1 MRDEI
6 LQPLWVHPVTRQI
19 FVNTIGFY
27 FLQHPSP
34 GHMKEAK
41 AYLGIFWG
49 HQVLCYLLTQLLK
62 HRLKASVEV
71 DLRPRVSS
79 GKVLQKV
86 TIYWQKKEI
95 GRTLPWDQAQVDLF
109 QDIFALRD
117 VAHCRPPPRR
127 HGTIALWQIFIF
139 WDPMTPLYKSKDT
152 LATNLFTFSSRIKSF
167 EISGHPCN
175 KSSSSVIHNVFI
187 CWLSQLTTHLCN
199 PPYHWEEPIVWWSAQ
214 NPVVFVSLRIIFAF
228 NALKI
233 GKKCWLTNMSAE

>member
-6 LQPLWVHPVTRQI
+6 LWTTLGASCHPSDICQHNRVLFSTTSVTRHI
-19 FVNTIGFY
+19 KVFN
-27 FLQHPSP
+27 
-34 GHMKEAK
+34 

-71 DLRPRVSS
+71 DLRPRVSR

-86 TIYWQKKEI
+86 PIYWQKKEK

-152 LATNLFTFSSRIKSF
+152 LATNLVTPPQGLSPLKSQDTLATNLHPLWSTIFSF
-167 EISGHPCN
+167 VDCPN
-175 KSSSSVIHNVFI
+175 
-187 CWLSQLTTHLCN
+187 SQLTCAILLIT
-199 PPYHWEEPIVWWSAQ
+199 
-214 NPVVFVSLRIIFAF
+214 
-228 NALKI
+228 
-233 GKKCWLTNMSAE
+233 GKNQSSGEVRKTQWFL

>member
-1 MRDEI
+1 MPSNI
-6 LQPLWVHPVTRQI
+6 VNCHTQPTFFAHFIVPGGKKKHPTKENLFGAFKQNEGWDI
-19 FVNTIGFY
+19 AATLGASC
-27 FLQHPSP
+27 HPSDICQHNRVLFSTTSVTS
-34 GHMKEAK
+34 HMKVYN

-71 DLRPRVSS
+71 DLRPRVSR

-127 HGTIALWQIFIF
+127 HGTIVTNFHILRSNDTIVQI
-139 WDPMTPLYKSKDT
+139 
-152 LATNLFTFSSRIKSF
+152 
-167 EISGHPCN
+167 
-175 KSSSSVIHNVFI
+175 
-187 CWLSQLTTHLCN
+187 
-199 PPYHWEEPIVWWSAQ
+199 
-214 NPVVFVSLRIIFAF
+214 
-228 NALKI
+228 
-233 GKKCWLTNMSAE
+233 

>member
-1 MRDEI
+1 MPSNIVNCHTQPTCFAHFIVPGGKKNIPQRKICLVPSNKMRDEI

-19 FVNTIGFY
+19 FANTIGFY

-34 GHMKEAK
+34 GHMKVFN

-71 DLRPRVSS
+71 DLRPRVSR
-79 GKVLQKV
+79 GKVLQKI

-95 GRTLPWDQAQVDLF
+95 GRTLPWDQAQVALF

-127 HGTIALWQIFIF
+127 HGTIVTNFHTLRSNDTFVQI
-139 WDPMTPLYKSKDT
+139 
-152 LATNLFTFSSRIKSF
+152 
-167 EISGHPCN
+167 
-175 KSSSSVIHNVFI
+175 
-187 CWLSQLTTHLCN
+187 
-199 PPYHWEEPIVWWSAQ
+199 
-214 NPVVFVSLRIIFAF
+214 
-228 NALKI
+228 
-233 GKKCWLTNMSAE
+233 